1 MTDTDGT
8 YEIWKQPRGL
18 EPRHV
23 ITFHD
28 RRDAKA
34 YLRLVI
40 DQERGKGIEIDDKQ
54 PWGFS
59 VGLVNRH
66 GRTFHTC
73 AYWCDFVMTDEGIN
87 EGRVKIMQEIQDS
100 IAEAMITGGLEG
112 KARRDAVAYGQP
124 LERSEGE

>member
-18 EPRHV
+18 APRHV
-23 ITFHD
+23 ITFYD

-40 DQERGKGIEIDDKQ
+40 DQESGEGIEIDDKQ

-59 VGLVNRH
+59 VGLTNRQ
-66 GRTFHTC
+66 GKTFHTC

-87 EGRVKIMQEIQDS
+87 AERVKIFAPIKDAM
-100 IAEAMITGGLEG
+100 AEAMIIGALVG
-112 KARRDAVAYGQP
+112 KARRDAAAYGQP
-124 LERSEGE
+124 LEQGDNQ